1 MPISVSRLSFSFS
14 PDRPIFT
21 DLNLLIPDGFTTLV
35 GANGAGKT
43 TLLKLIAGQ
52 LQPLSGS
59 VQVDGA
65 PPEFPA
71 VGYLPQLPESPA
83 RQTVAE
89 ALRIAPQLAA
99 LDRIEA
105 GQVNPEDFDVV
116 GEDWDIQERSVALL
130 AQAGLPEDLQRPL
143 SQLSGGER
151 TMVGLVAQL
160 IHHPQVL
167 LLDEPTTNLDAPA
180 RQRLQQMLH
189 SFLSVPS
196 RSVPSRCA
204 VVVSHDLDLLEQADR
219 TVEVYAGGV
228 RTFGG
233 PYSHYRQVI
242 AQEQEALRQSL
253 TDAKKELRKR
263 KTQAQAAETA
273 AARRAKAGKRA
284 AANGKVP
291 PIVAGLMKQAAEA
304 TAGKSSLAHRQAV
317 EQAQQHADE
326 VWQQK
331 RNRAELRMDM
341 PDPALPSGKVVVED
355 AQVKIAG
362 PSRVRVTGRNGAG
375 KTTLIR
381 RLIRSGAFV
390 VPWALVEQDISF
402 ADESLSVVEFVR
414 DARSDCEISSAHA
427 HCARFLFAGDD
438 SKLALGALSGGQRL
452 RAVLAKALFQQPTPQ
467 LLVVDEPTNHL
478 DLPSIEVLSAALA
491 EWKGALLFVTHDE
504 GFARRME
511 PYSTVAAEM

>member
-43 TLLKLIAGQ
+43 TLLKLLAGQ

-71 VGYLPQLPESPA
+71 VGYLPQLPESPTC
-83 RQTVAE
+83 QTVAE

-99 LDRIEA
+99 LERIEA
-105 GQVNPEDFDVV
+105 GQVNPDDFDVV

-151 TMVGLVAQL
+151 TMLGLVAQL

-180 RQRLQQMLH
+180 RQRLQELLRT
-189 SFLSVPS
+189 FLSTA
-196 RSVPSRCA
+196 SRCA

-304 TAGKSSLAHRQAV
+304 TAGKSSQAHRQAV
-317 EQAQQHADE
+317 EQAGQHVDE
-326 VWQQK
+326 VWQQQRK
-331 RNRAELRMDM
+331 IAELRMDM
-341 PDPALPSGKVVVED
+341 PDPALPTGKVVVED
-355 AQVKIAG
+355 AQVKISG
-362 PSRVRVTGRNGAG
+362 PSRVRITGRNGAG

-381 RLIRSGAFV
+381 RLIRSGAIA

-402 ADESLSVVEFVR
+402 ADESKSVVEFIR
-414 DARSDCEISSAHA
+414 EARSDCEITDAHL
-427 HCARFLFAGDD
+427 HCARFLFAGND

-452 RAVLAKALFQQPTPQ
+452 RAVLAKTLFQQPTPQ

-504 GFARRME
+504 GFAQRME
-511 PYSTVAAEM
+511 PYSTVAAEL